1 MIHRLGLNYFSQE
14 LYGSKADDLSLAEYK
29 NSLESNK
36 YIDTALTSTELHLQK
51 ETTLEVHHGVQREYV
66 HSVQFP
72 MDKQA
77 VAEVDNLKKGTKNF
91 VQMEVDPNKETIDF
105 VKVLRWTRRF
115 FLLFNV
121 VAEESY

>member
-1 MIHRLGLNYFSQE
+1 M
-14 LYGSKADDLSLAEYK
+14 
-29 NSLESNK
+29 ESNK

-51 ETTLEVHHGVQREYV
+51 ETTLEVHHGIQREYV

-105 VKVLRWTRRF
+105 VKVC
-115 FLLFNV
+115 FLCLNFV
-121 VAEESY
+121 LIWLICADVFSRGIRSGSCASP